1 MPQRPTGC
9 AGAAYLQQG
18 SRGDKIAVCRGD
30 RIDSF
35 AEPATHKRAFVHM
48 TMAVDDA
55 AIEAGWNNAQPV
67 PPSLPRVTIGM
78 PVFNGMAYIKRATS
92 ALLRQ
97 SFEDFEL
104 IIVDNSS
111 TDGSYEFAQTLTTDP
126 RVRVERNDHNIGAIR
141 NFIKAVDLARGEYF
155 MWAAVDDIWE
165 PEFVARLVAELDANP
180 TAGLAMSAIR
190 SFREDGKTKE
200 VVRFVGAE
208 HPAYLTPLRL
218 ALKLGSLQKW
228 SFFIYGLFRRQ
239 LLQQAVRY
247 FPEGGAPDRI
257 LLAQVALNSGVRYVD
272 EVLYQRQLHQT
283 LHEERYPDEAYSRVV
298 AMGLLGDLHFVWS
311 LCVMLLSSPVVPLR
325 RKLYVPLIGA
335 RFGVTRI
342 RARLFPRSTWRERR
356 KALERNLKAT
366 ERELRKARRQ
376 LEGQQGELNI
386 HRDRVSYLEQKH
398 GEKTK
403 RLDEKS
409 RILKRLQK
417 ELEKRRA
424 GAEESADGGE
434 RYPKFR
440 SFPICGMECR
450 LLCSSSKD
458 VRRIKNIVSDHT
470 ATWEWLAQ
478 ALQSND
484 IFVDIGAG
492 IGIQTIFAAMHLD
505 PPGAVYA
512 FESHLAD
519 VTTLL
524 RNTEANH
531 LGVQVHAACTHL
543 LDRDEVAI
551 LPCAPD
557 VPARVDDDAVRMED
571 APARSATGALMHA
584 CRLDT
589 LIEKRVVPAPT
600 IVAIKAHG
608 LEARVISGM
617 ETLLRS
623 PNAPRFVQVWVDP
636 AARGAIVSHMASVG
650 YGPVSGGDEGVREA
664 AEPDG
669 TAASSIVFAARR
681 ELAA

>member
-1 MPQRPTGC
+1 
-9 AGAAYLQQG
+9 
-18 SRGDKIAVCRGD
+18 
-30 RIDSF
+30 
-35 AEPATHKRAFVHM
+35 M
-48 TMAVDDA
+48 TITVDEA
-55 AIEAGWNNAQPV
+55 AIEAGWNNEQFA
-67 PPSLPRVTIGM
+67 PPSPPRVTIGM
-78 PVFNGMAYIKRATS
+78 PVFNGMRYIERSTS
-92 ALLRQ
+92 ALLGQ

-104 IIVDNSS
+104 VIVDNFS
-111 TDGSYEFAQTLTTDP
+111 TDGTYEFAQALTTDP

-141 NFIKAVDLARGEYF
+141 NFIRAVDLARGEYF

-190 SFREDGKTKE
+190 TFREDGRTKE

-228 SFFIYGLFRRQ
+228 SYFIYGLFRRQ

-257 LLAQVALNSGVRYVD
+257 LLAQVALNSGIRYVD
-272 EVLYQRQLHQT
+272 ESLYQRQLHQT
-283 LHEERYPDEAYSRVV
+283 MHEERYPDEAYSRVV

-335 RFGVTRI
+335 RFAVTRI
-342 RARLFPRSTWRERR
+342 RARLFPRSIPRERR
-356 KALERNLKAT
+356 KAVERNLKVT

-376 LEGQQGELNI
+376 LEAQQGELKI

-409 RILKRLQK
+409 RILRRLQK
-417 ELEKRRA
+417 ELEKQRIV
-424 GAEESADGGE
+424 AEVSADGE
-434 RYPKFR
+434 ESYPKFR
-440 SFPICGMECR
+440 WFPICGMNCR
-450 LLCSSSKD
+450 LLCSSAKD
-458 VRRIKNIVSDHT
+458 VRRIKNFVSDHT
-470 ATWEWLAQ
+470 AAWEWLAQ
-478 ALQSND
+478 TLQPND

-492 IGIQTIFAAMHLD
+492 IGIQTVFAAMHVD
-505 PPGAVYA
+505 PPGAIYA
-512 FESHLAD
+512 FEPNLAD

-524 RNTEANH
+524 QNTEVNP

-557 VPARVDDDAVRMED
+557 VPVRVDDAVRTED
-571 APARSATGALMHA
+571 APARFAMGALVHS

-589 LIEKRVVPAPT
+589 LIEKGVVPAPT

-623 PNAPRFVQVWVDP
+623 PDAPRFVQIWVGTD
-636 AARGAIVSHMASVG
+636 ARDAIVAHMASVG
-650 YGPVSGGDEGVREA
+650 YEPVSGGDEGVHEA

-669 TAASSIVFAARR
+669 AAASSIVFGPRR
-681 ELAA
+681 KLAA